1 MPGRSAEGRLGLAV
15 TFTLF
20 LAAACGGG
28 PAATDPAAANAAGSK
43 PAATPRPGAQAA
55 SSGELLIASPPR
67 GWLETAAM
75 NTPALRMAEY
85 GPPGSV
91 AEPPFS
97 FGADLIERVTFEAQ
111 TGQPLPDPIDFV
123 LGISRDL
130 HERCDPYYDVNVSS
144 GYENGYPTSV
154 RLMIC
159 AEYRDSDHGQVIM
172 AKAIQGND
180 EFYVITRRRMTP
192 PFAEGAEPLSVQ
204 EMAEWTTYLNR
215 IYVCDTRTS
224 EHPCPDELSVTAPA
238 AIPPQN
244 GAAAP

>member
-1 MPGRSAEGRLGLAV
+1 
-15 TFTLF
+15 
-20 LAAACGGG
+20 
-28 PAATDPAAANAAGSK
+28 
-43 PAATPRPGAQAA
+43 
-55 SSGELLIASPPR
+55 LIASPPR

>member
-1 MPGRSAEGRLGLAV
+1 MMPGRLRKGRLVLIATFALFWAV
-15 TFTLF
+15 
-20 LAAACGGG
+20 ACGGSP
-28 PAATDPAAANAAGSK
+28 PAAESEPARTQLNAQTPAN
-43 PAATPRPGAQAA
+43 
-55 SSGELLIASPPR
+55 GELLIASPPS
-67 GWLETAAM
+67 GWVETAVL

-97 FGADLIERVTFEAQ
+97 FGTELIERVTFEAQ

-130 HERCDPYYDVNVSS
+130 HQRCDPYYDVNVSS

-159 AEYRDSDHGQVIM
+159 ANYRDSDHGQVVM

-180 EFYVITRRRMTP
+180 EFYVVTRRRMTA

-215 IYVCDTRTS
+215 IYVCDTRSS
-224 EHPCPDELSVTAPA
+224 EHPCPDERGVTAPA
-238 AIPPQN
+238 GIRPQN